1 MSTARPSLAA
11 LGFRVLARCFLRTYL
26 VGANF
31 NTRGMQN
38 VGLTLAMEPGLRV
51 LHAQPKSLQ
60 QARRRSLQHYNTH
73 PFWTP
78 LLVGI
83 FLSLERDISRGILP
97 PAMLQRVKTTAT
109 YTLSAL
115 GDSVFSGGALVF
127 FSLVLAHFVLN
138 GWTLIAWLWLGGL
151 FLGLQ
156 AFKLFT
162 FVGGLREG
170 IAFLNRL
177 KKWDLINWGQQIKL
191 LNAVLLAMLWLRFW
205 PDLGPGMEWVAW
217 SASVLMG
224 ASCCLYLGVARGWLI
239 LAFAGSWAGWSFW
252 PY

>member
-1 MSTARPSLAA
+1 
-11 LGFRVLARCFLRTYL
+11 
-26 VGANF
+26 
-31 NTRGMQN
+31 MQN
-38 VGLTLAMEPGLRV
+38 VGLAMEPRLRV

-60 QARRRSLQHYNTH
+60 QARRRSLQHYNTY

-138 GWTLIAWLWLGGL
+138 GWTLITWLWLGGL

-162 FVGGLREG
+162 FVGGIREG
-170 IAFLNRL
+170 IAFMNRL

-191 LNAVLLAMLWLRFW
+191 RACGHALAAVL
-205 PDLGPGMEWVAW
+205 
-217 SASVLMG
+217 
-224 ASCCLYLGVARGWLI
+224 
-239 LAFAGSWAGWSFW
+239 AGSGAGDGVGRLERLRADRRLLLSVPGGCKGLADSGLRGGWAGWSFW